1 MKRKRLDE
9 LKERILRTL
18 QEPPPRGRVWTVNTL
33 CKRIAE
39 PPGLIG
45 WGLRELELQG
55 LIERGVFRSVI
66 RLTEKGREATT
77 EMNRPKEGERA

>member
-1 MKRKRLDE
+1 MRLDE
-9 LKERILRTL
+9 IKGKILRAL
-18 QEPPPRGRVWTVNTL
+18 QEPPPRGGAWTIHKL

-45 WGLRELELQG
+45 RGLRELELQG

-66 RLTEKGREATT
+66 RLTKKGRKLAA
-77 EMNRPKEGERA
+77 EMTRLGRRVQA